1 MDVQIL
7 DKKAPLL
14 LVLLSFFFC
23 CSVLV
28 VSKSSLS
35 WLAALGTQAH
45 IVSASEIKPHL
56 GFRFGE
62 VVLLRLSWS
71 WQIKQNEGIWDSRRQ
86 GARDCTLRRAQRGHL
101 RCDDC
106 HQIRCRSYGQQ
117 PETSACCCATEWRC
131 ALPQS
136 THRSAMGVASDE
148 LCNDEEVVLTAV
160 SHHLFSC
167 LCHDPLVPLTTV
179 Q

>member
-1 MDVQIL
+1 MNVQIL

-14 LVLLSFFFC
+14 LVLHQLLFC

-28 VSKSSLS
+28 VSESSLS

-71 WQIKQNEGIWDSRRQ
+71 WQINQNEDIWDSRRQ

-106 HQIRCRSYGQQ
+106 HQIRCRSYGLQ
-117 PETSACCCATEWRC
+117 PETTAVVLAAVQQNGGALDHSPHIAAQWVLHQMNCATTRRWCSPLLAITYSVVC
-131 ALPQS
+131 ATTPL
-136 THRSAMGVASDE
+136 
-148 LCNDEEVVLTAV
+148 
-160 SHHLFSC
+160 SH
-167 LCHDPLVPLTTV
+167 
-179 Q
+179 